1 MAGKKAAAAKKKT
14 VASRRKP
21 RPETKVQRANAV
33 AHADDAPS
41 LHLIKLCVGVSEIAE
56 LAEWQRKRR
65 RQFKRRYNTHVTRN
79 FPRRAEELLAGG
91 SLYWVI
97 AGKVR
102 VRQRLIGIVARQD
115 KDGEP
120 CCELRLDPKLV
131 ETSPRPRRPFQGW
144 RYLEC
149 KDAPP
154 DMSASRGRGD
164 KLPPALVEELREL
177 GLL

>member
-1 MAGKKAAAAKKKT
+1 MAGKKTAARKKT
-14 VASRRKP
+14 AASRGKP
-21 RPETKVQRANAV
+21 KPAVKAPRANGA
-33 AHADDAPS
+33 AREDDAPS

-56 LAEWQRKRR
+56 LAEWQKKRR

-79 FPRRAEELLAGG
+79 VPRRAEELLAGG

-120 CCELRLDPKLV
+120 CCELRLDRKLI
-131 ETSPRPRRPFQGW
+131 ETSPRPHRPFQGW
-144 RYLEC
+144 RYLES

-154 DMSASRGRGD
+154 DIATTRGRGD